1 MKKLVIFDLDG
12 TLTNNINLSEIIYKK
27 ISDKYNLKELST
39 EELRQLKSFTSIK
52 QILGIGIPLYS
63 IPKLYKESREIASEY
78 VQECELL
85 PGMKELLFKLI
96 DNDIK
101 LAIVSSNSIPN
112 INEFLFGNEINIFSF
127 IEGKATMKGKKRII
141 KKMLKKYG
149 YNSDDAVYIGDEVR
163 DVLAC
168 KAIGVDVI
176 AVDWGFETTA
186 VLESSQPNFIAK
198 SVEELSKLLLD
209 LPISL

>member
-1 MKKLVIFDLDG
+1 MKKLEIFDLDG

-141 KKMLKKYG
+141 KKILKKYG